1 MDEHTIKKLR
11 NLGALSRLPTGEE
24 GVRVSLQYKPRLE
37 EPSRSVRRD
46 ILHREFQKIASE
58 GVPEGSS
65 VDLESLSVSGQ
76 TVEAVLPV
84 QHYDRLVNDLEQRE
98 VRVDTIFDRQIVP
111 ES

>member
-1 MDEHTIKKLR
+1 MDEHTMKKLR
-11 NLGALSRLPTGEE
+11 NLGAISRLSTGEE
-24 GVRVSLQYKPRLE
+24 GVRVSLQYKPRLD

-58 GVPEGSS
+58 GAPEGTR

-76 TVEAVLPV
+76 TVEAVLPA

-98 VRVDTIFDRQIVP
+98 VRVDALFDRQVIP